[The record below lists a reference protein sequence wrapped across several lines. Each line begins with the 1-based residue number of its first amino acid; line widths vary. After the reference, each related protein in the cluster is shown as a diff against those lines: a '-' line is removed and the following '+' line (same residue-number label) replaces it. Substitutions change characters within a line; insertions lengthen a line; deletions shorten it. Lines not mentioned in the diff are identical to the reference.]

1 MRSKMFDPP
10 HPGSVLKSLYLDE
23 LKLSVSDAAKALAV
37 TRQNLSAIT
46 NGHTRIS
53 PSMALRLG
61 KAFSTDPEMWMNM
74 QKNYDLWQ
82 VELEGSEL
90 LDKVAVLT

>member
-1 MRSKMFDPP
+1 MFNPP
-10 HPGSVLKSLYLDE
+10 HPGSVLKTLYLDE
-23 LKLSVSDAAKALAV
+23 LKLSVSDAAKGLGV
-37 TRQNLSAIT
+37 TRQNLSAII

-61 KAFSTDPEMWMNM
+61 KAFSTDPEMWLNM

-82 VELEGSEL
+82 AEQEGAEV
-90 LDKVAVLT
+90 LDKVMVLS

>member
-1 MRSKMFDPP
+1 MFNPP
-10 HPGSVLKSLYLDE
+10 HPGSVLKGLYLEE
-23 LKLSVSDAAKALAV
+23 LQLSVSEAAKALGV
-37 TRQNLSAIT
+37 TRQNLSGII

-53 PSMALRLG
+53 PDMALRLG
-61 KAFSTDPEMWMNM
+61 KAFKTDPEMWLNM

-82 VELEGSEL
+82 AEQRAGEL